1 MEMAALRAL
10 LCALW
15 ARVRK
20 LLICMRAPGQLL
32 RLVLSLMKTLSRW
45 MTNHT
50 TCSRP
55 SLPSTAEAAREE
67 RDSWDHRS
75 WPSEAIICASRVPD
89 TLAPGMVFHTGPT
102 DVNAGASTI
111 SLAST
116 HYAHDESVADPLPCS
131 RTQSRTTFR
140 NVSAMNL
147 ASLHYIPRTISTP
160 NLPGSRPSTRT
171 GVRQVEARWNSA
183 RSRPASRVSGRRA
196 SPTSNRSSA
205 ALTIVCH
212 YVSPDD
218 SIF

>member
-15 ARVRK
+15 AHVRK
-20 LLICMRAPGQLL
+20 LLTCMRAPGQLL

-45 MTNHT
+45 ITNRT
-50 TCSRP
+50 TCSRS
-55 SLPSTAEAAREE
+55 SLPSAVTTARED
-67 RDSWDHRS
+67 RDSWNHRS
-75 WPSEAIICASRVPD
+75 RPSETVICASRVPD
-89 TLAPGMVFHTGPT
+89 TLAPGMVFHMGPT

-116 HYAHDESVADPLPCS
+116 HYAHDETVASQLPYS
-131 RTQSRTTFR
+131 RTQSRSTFR
-140 NVSAMNL
+140 NVSAMNH
-147 ASLHYIPRTISTP
+147 ASLHYLPRTISTP

-171 GVRQVEARWNSA
+171 GVRQAEARWNSA

-196 SPTSNRSSA
+196 SPASNRSSA